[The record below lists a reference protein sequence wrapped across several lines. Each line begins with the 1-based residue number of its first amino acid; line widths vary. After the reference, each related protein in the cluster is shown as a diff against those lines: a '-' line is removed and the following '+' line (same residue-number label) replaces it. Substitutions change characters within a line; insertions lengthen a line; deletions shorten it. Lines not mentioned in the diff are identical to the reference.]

1 MKLSQFTFY
10 NVTGALI
17 WIIFFLTLGYL
28 FGNLAVVKENFSVV
42 IVAITVLASLP
53 PIIAAIKA
61 RTSKRKVQPVAVI
74 TEEVRRIKD

>member
-1 MKLSQFTFY
+1 M
-10 NVTGALI
+10 TGALI

-53 PIIAAIKA
+53 PIIAGIKA
-61 RTSKRKVQPVAVI
+61 HTSNRKVQPVAVV
-74 TEEVRRIKD
+74 TKGSKIKKSN